1 MKELA
6 ENHQLI
12 CITHQPQIAG
22 KADAHFWVYKETK
35 GDGIHTGIRLLNE
48 EERITSIANMLAGEA
63 PSAAALANAREMI
76 RS

>member
-6 ENHQLI
+6 LSHQLI

-22 KADAHFWVYKETK
+22 KADAHYWVYKEAK
-35 GDGIHTGIRLLNE
+35 GNAIHTGIRQLSE
-48 EERITSIANMLAGEA
+48 EERVNAIASMLSGEA